1 MIVEIDTR
9 AKKVAVLQWLKQGF
23 IDTHDIEEMGKPEIG
38 IPVARWLDKER
49 EGDTGK
55 TVEQWIS
62 EEMGVLL

>member
-23 IDTHDIEEMGKPEIG
+23 IDTHDIEEMGRPERG
-38 IPVARWLDKER
+38 IPVARWLDKES
-49 EGDTGK
+49 EGDTDK